1 MKETSK
7 RGKPFRNPERKLRDD
22 FFAIWIGKK
31 VKEARKASGLSPQD
45 FAKDR
50 LGISIHAYHKLTS
63 GASSVSESRA
73 AEIFRKI
80 GLQWEVF
87 AGGEKFIYPNE

>member
-1 MKETSK
+1 MEKTNE
-7 RGKPFRNPERKLRDD
+7 RGKPLKLPETIKRDKA
-22 FFAIWIGKK
+22 FALFVGKK
-31 VKEARKASGLSPQD
+31 VKEARKVSGLNPQD

-80 GLQWEVF
+80 NIKWRVF
-87 AGGEKFIYPNE
+87 AGDEEFIEPF